1 MLQCS
6 AIKVD
11 IHMEGIAGRSPL
23 LRSIQTNVSSKL
35 CVFVGIRP
43 SSCWVLGDLLVT
55 VIQMA
60 SDIAQS
66 GVDISPDDDGSSNPC

>member
-43 SSCWVLGDLLVT
+43 TSCWVLVT
-55 VIQMA
+55 C
-60 SDIAQS
+60 S
-66 GVDISPDDDGSSNPC
+66 